1 MVVLTG
7 HTLTIDEVRRVV
19 YERERV
25 AAAEESMRA
34 VAKSRAAVE
43 QAISNGRT
51 IYGVNT
57 GFGKLADVRIEGS
70 SLEQLQLNLLRS
82 HACAVGAPFAEDVVR
97 AMLLLRANALLK
109 GYSGVRPAVIEQLLA
124 FLNAGIHP
132 IVAQQGSHGASGDLA
147 PLAHLALAL

>member
-1 MVVLTG
+1 MIVLTG

-70 SLEQLQLNLLRS
+70 DLEQLQINLLRS
-82 HACAVGAPFAEDVVR
+82 HACAVGEPFAEDVVR

-124 FLNAGIHP
+124 FLNTGIHP
-132 IVAQQGSHGASGDLA
+132 IV
-147 PLAHLALAL
+147 P